1 MTSQHSFPHFQDHA
15 DCPARTVRIFVQQGS
30 YPVFSGD
37 GTPLPPFYYLERTSP
52 SNLTV
57 SSEFQPDGSVVHAV
71 YNPLPGSWFA
81 VAYLESYEEPHG
93 LSRKCR
99 WVEKPM
105 KPSNSTILYVSIK
118 HPSPFPPLFKISYA
132 W

>member
-1 MTSQHSFPHFQDHA
+1 MQH
-15 DCPARTVRIFVQQGS
+15 GS

-71 YNPLPGSWFA
+71 YNPQPGSWFA

-99 WVEKPM
+99 WVRKM
-105 KPSNSTILYVSIK
+105 KEIIKLRFFSPHCNHIAHWYHHISIIRVCK
-118 HPSPFPPLFKISYA
+118 S
-132 W
+132 